1 MNLSRVMRTTLS
13 FLFFL
18 SSLLLSGQSGPVTLE
33 GDSAVAWA
41 GMRFPLL
48 VRSDMITNIPDTAGF
63 LEVQENGTFSAH
75 FMLPGTAEVDL
86 YPGRYKLYLYAGPG
100 KSYRLRLPPRKDKE
114 IADILNPYFRP
125 ETHPWLPVDAGEQ
138 ELNILILRF
147 EEMYNPY
154 FYRHATYVAMDRS
167 DTTLP
172 AFVQAVRDTFSG
184 AEDPFFSDW
193 MEARLAMLETMKLPA
208 REQVLE
214 KYRSFGEQVR
224 LCNPAYM
231 ELFNQVFDN
240 YFNYLTRHRHEEMLR
255 SVVKSAHGD
264 SLRLLIRA
272 DLQVENPE
280 FIDLVGLK
288 GIYDAW
294 YNKTFAEEELL
305 ALLRSFSAGIVTQR
319 VRHIAAHVLERFNT
333 LRPGTQAP
341 SFMLKGIDGRRYGP
355 EDFRGKYLYLNF
367 SSRLSYSSLRQ
378 FALLGELLGKY
389 GDHLAVLTVAIE
401 DKPEMLR
408 AFVTDKGYTWPFLIC
423 DGGCDVARK
432 YNVRGFPTYYLIDPQ
447 GKILLAPAPA
457 PTENFEEIFKGVL
470 EKAGLRKEAD
480 PLPAKHQ

>member
-1 MNLSRVMRTTLS
+1 MRTTLI

-18 SSLLLSGQSGPVTLE
+18 SSLLLSGQSGPVILE
-33 GDSAVAWA
+33 GDSAAAWA

-48 VRSDMITNIPDTAGF
+48 VRSDMITNISDTAGY
-63 LEVQENGTFSAH
+63 LEVQEDGTFSAH
-75 FMLPGTAEVDL
+75 FTLSGTCEVDL
-86 YPGRYKLYLYAGPG
+86 YPGRYKLYLYARPG
-100 KSYRLRLPPRKDKE
+100 RTYRLRLPPRKDKA

-125 ETHPWLPVDAGEQ
+125 ENHPWLPVDAGAG
-138 ELNILILRF
+138 ELNVLILRF
-147 EEMYNPY
+147 EEIYNPY

-184 AEDPFFSDW
+184 VEEPFFSGW
-193 MEARLAMLETMKLPA
+193 MEARLAMLATMKLPA

-294 YNKTFAEEELL
+294 YNKTFTEEELL
-305 ALLRSFSAGIVTQR
+305 ALLRSFSGGIVSPS
-319 VRHIAAHVLERFNT
+319 VRPVAAHVLKRFNT
-333 LRPGTQAP
+333 LRPGTPAP
-341 SFMLKGIDGRRYGP
+341 SFMLKGIDGQRYGP

-378 FALLGELLGKY
+378 FSLLAELFGRY
-389 GDHLAVLTVAIE
+389 GDQLEVVTIAI
-401 DKPEMLR
+401 DDQPAMLR
-408 AFVTDKGYTWPFLIC
+408 AFVRDKGYRWPFLIC
-423 DGGCDVARK
+423 DGACEVTRR
-432 YNVRGFPTYYLIDPQ
+432 YSVRGFPTYYLIDPK
-447 GKILLAPAPA
+447 GKIVLAPAPA
-457 PTENFEEIFKGVL
+457 PTENFEEKFRKIL

-480 PLPAKHQ
+480 PLPGEHQ